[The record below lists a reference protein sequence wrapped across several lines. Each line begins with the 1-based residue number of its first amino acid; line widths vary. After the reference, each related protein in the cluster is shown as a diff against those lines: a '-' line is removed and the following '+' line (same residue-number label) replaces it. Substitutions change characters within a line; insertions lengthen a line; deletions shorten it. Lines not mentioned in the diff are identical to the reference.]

1 MSILAPHQEFWPRL
15 SRSVSEYEAKWRRAK
30 RNTGTRT
37 RVMGAALRNSMENI
51 R

>member
-30 RNTGTRT
+30 RNTGTST